1 MNDTE
6 FEPPPPGAGFKTVT
20 TAVPAVAM
28 SLAGIAAERLVP
40 LTNVVVRGELFH
52 RTTEPEMK
60 LLPLTVSVKPAPP
73 AVAEFG
79 LRLLTDGTGFGGVT
93 VNVTPFEA
101 PPPGPGLNTVTVRG
115 PEVEMSL
122 AGIAA
127 VRLVVLPNVVVRFA
141 PCQRTME
148 PETKPLPVTV
158 KVNAPPSSTAELGL
172 MPEITGTGLGTGLL
186 MVKVTWFEPV
196 PPLKT

>member
-1 MNDTE
+1 
-6 FEPPPPGAGFKTVT
+6 
-20 TAVPAVAM
+20 M

-52 RTTEPEMK
+52 RTTELGTKPV
-60 LLPLTVSVKPAPP
+60 PLTVRVKPAPP

-93 VNVTPFEA
+93 VNVTPFEV

-122 AGIAA
+122 AGIRCKTCCAPKRRRA
-127 VRLVVLPNVVVRFA
+127 VCA
-141 PCQRTME
+141 CQRTMA

-158 KVNAPPSSTAELGL
+158 KVKAPRLLQPNRL
-172 MPEITGTGLGTGLL
+172 MPEITGTGLLTGLL

-196 PPLKT
+196 PR